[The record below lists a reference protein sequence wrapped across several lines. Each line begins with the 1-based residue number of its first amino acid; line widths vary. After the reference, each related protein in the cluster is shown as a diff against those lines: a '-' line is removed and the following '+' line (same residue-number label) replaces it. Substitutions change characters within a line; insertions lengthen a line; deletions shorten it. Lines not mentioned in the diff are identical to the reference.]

1 MLKNRNISRLYIC
14 RKCLNTYSKM
24 PFNNYEL
31 KYKYNNYYFECSKCG
46 NMRHI
51 VKSVK
56 LLYAWKLFFVKN
68 PDDLIKPEEQKIE
81 KAMRRKNRIKKIK
94 RWFNM

>member
-1 MLKNRNISRLYIC
+1 
-14 RKCLNTYSKM
+14 
-24 PFNNYEL
+24 
-31 KYKYNNYYFECSKCG
+31 
-46 NMRHI
+46 MRHI

-81 KAMRRKNRIKKIK
+81 QAMRRKNRIKKIK